1 MKTTPTLFAF
11 YAFVL
16 SLTVFSSC
24 QPSEE
29 DCANALVSQAQQM
42 VHAGQ
47 WRQALIVL
55 DSVHSTYPRQVA
67 QRRQAKALSD
77 SIHYLEA
84 QQTLAYTD
92 TLLPPLLEQVDK
104 LIRQFKYEKDE
115 RYENV
120 GKYVH
125 KLLST
130 NKNDSRN
137 FLQSYVQDNHET
149 IVKSYYYGTTQVGQA
164 SVCLS
169 ADGEEQIFAGSNHHF
184 EAEGHHEIMTLQG
197 DPALA
202 LLNFISSH
210 YQSRIRVEGR
220 RASGKSGWVYYLGD
234 NEKQALSQ
242 TYQLGW
248 LMKDIKRIEQM
259 QQSANRIIGKWEAD
273 HPQTCTQIQ
282 E

>member
-1 MKTTPTLFAF
+1 MKIIPTLLASCMLML
-11 YAFVL
+11 V
-16 SLTVFSSC
+16 SVSC

-29 DCANALVSQAQQM
+29 DRANSLVNEAQEM
-42 VHAGQ
+42 VHSGQ

-55 DSVHSTYPRQVA
+55 DSVHNSYPRQVA
-67 QRRQAKALSD
+67 QRRLAKALSD

-92 TLLPPLLEQVDK
+92 TLLPPLLSQADE

-125 KLLST
+125 KLLIT

-137 FLQSYVQDNHET
+137 FLQAYVQDNHET

-220 RASGKSGWVYYLGD
+220 RTSGQSGWVYYLSEK
-234 NEKQALSQ
+234 EKQALSQ

-248 LMKDIKRIEQM
+248 LMKDIKRVEQM
-259 QQSANRIIGKWEAD
+259 QQSAQRIIGKWETE
-273 HPQTCTQIQ
+273 HLQ
-282 E
+282 